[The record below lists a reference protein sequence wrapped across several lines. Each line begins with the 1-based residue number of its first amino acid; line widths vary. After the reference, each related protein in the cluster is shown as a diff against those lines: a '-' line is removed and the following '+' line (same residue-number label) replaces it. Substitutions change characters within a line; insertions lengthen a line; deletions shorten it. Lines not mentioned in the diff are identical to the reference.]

1 MKNPFLM
8 AAATLLTLGLAH
20 TGSAH
25 RRMKVTLTLTAMFA
39 AIAVVHAAA
48 QSPSPT
54 GQKLTLSGQT
64 ISAYN
69 GIQRDLLEAA
79 ELMPEADYLFKPTP
93 EMRPFGQLISHVA
106 LTQFRTCSL
115 LQGGQNPKAAEK
127 EETPRSKAVLI
138 ALLKESATF
147 CNPLVNAMTEEG
159 MVQLMKV
166 GPNEVARG
174 GAVIGLSVHGNEMY
188 GTMAVYLRLKS
199 IVPPTT
205 ARQKPTP
212 TRATEVR

>member
-1 MKNPFLM
+1 MKNPR
-8 AAATLLTLGLAH
+8 G
-20 TGSAH
+20 
-25 RRMKVTLTLTAMFA
+25 MKLTLTLTAMFA

-69 GIQRDLLEAA
+69 GIQRDLLETA

-93 EMRPFGQLISHVA
+93 DTRPFGQLISHVA

-115 LQGGQNPKAAEK
+115 LQGGPSPKAAEK

-138 ALLKESATF
+138 ALLKESTTF
-147 CNPLVNAMTEEG
+147 CSPLVTAMTDEG
-159 MVQLMKV
+159 MVQLIKA
-166 GPNEVARG
+166 GPVEGARG
-174 GAVIGLSVHGNEMY
+174 LVLIGLVTHGNEVY
-188 GTMAVYLRLKS
+188 GTIAVYLRLKG

-205 ARQKPTP
+205 ARQKPAP

>member
-1 MKNPFLM
+1 MKNPR
-8 AAATLLTLGLAH
+8 G
-20 TGSAH
+20 
-25 RRMKVTLTLTAMFA
+25 MKPTLTLTAMFA

-48 QSPSPT
+48 QSAPPP
-54 GQKLTLSGQT
+54 GQKLTLASQAIGGYT
-64 ISAYN
+64 A
-69 GIQRDLLEAA
+69 IQRDLLEAA

-115 LQGGQNPKAAEK
+115 LQGGPSPKAAEK

-147 CNPLVNAMTEEG
+147 CNPLVTAMTDES
-159 MVQLMKV
+159 MVQLIKA
-166 GPNEVARG
+166 GPVEAARG
-174 GAVIGLSVHGNEMY
+174 LMLIGLSVHGNEVY
-188 GTMAVYLRLKS
+188 GTIAVYLRLKG

-205 ARQKPTP
+205 AREK
-212 TRATEVR
+212 AGAGKGN

>member
-8 AAATLLTLGLAH
+8 AAAMLLALGLAH
-20 TGSAH
+20 TGSA
-25 RRMKVTLTLTAMFA
+25 
-39 AIAVVHAAA
+39 
-48 QSPSPT
+48 Q
-54 GQKLTLSGQT
+54 GQKLTLSGQA

-69 GIQRDLLEAA
+69 GIQSDLLEAA

-147 CNPLVNAMTEEG
+147 CNPLVTGMTDEG
-159 MVQLMKV
+159 MMQLVKV
-166 GPNEVARG
+166 GAIEGARG
-174 GAVIGLSVHGNEMY
+174 LVLIGLSVHGNEVY
-188 GTMAVYLRLKS
+188 GTIAVYLRLKG

-205 ARQKPTP
+205 ARQKPAP
-212 TRATEVR
+212 TRGN

>member
-1 MKNPFLM
+1 MPGAVRCNALEWRVLCTHHRGMKL
-8 AAATLLTLGLAH
+8 
-20 TGSAH
+20 
-25 RRMKVTLTLTAMFA
+25 TLTLTAMFA
-39 AIAVVHAAA
+39 AFAVVHAAA
-48 QSPSPT
+48 QSAPPP
-54 GQKLTLSGQT
+54 GQKLTLASQAIGGYT
-64 ISAYN
+64 A
-69 GIQRDLLEAA
+69 IQRDLLEAA

-93 EMRPFGQLISHVA
+93 ETRPFGQLISHVA

>member
-1 MKNPFLM
+1 MKNPR
-8 AAATLLTLGLAH
+8 G
-20 TGSAH
+20 
-25 RRMKVTLTLTAMFA
+25 MKLTLTLTAMFA

-69 GIQRDLLEAA
+69 GIQRDLLNAA
-79 ELMPEADYLFKPTP
+79 ELMPEGDYAFKPTP
-93 EMRPFGQLISHVA
+93 ETRPFGQLIAHVA
-106 LTQFRTCSL
+106 LSQFEACSF
-115 LQGGQNPKAAEK
+115 LQGGPSPKAAEK
-127 EETPRSKAVLI
+127 EETPRSKVVLI
-138 ALLKESATF
+138 ALLKESTAF
-147 CNPLVNAMTEEG
+147 CNPLVNAMTDES

-166 GPNEVARG
+166 GPNEGARG
-174 GAVIGLSVHGNEMY
+174 LALIGLSVHGNEVY
-188 GTMAVYLRLKS
+188 GTIAVYLRLKG

>member
-1 MKNPFLM
+1 MKNPR
-8 AAATLLTLGLAH
+8 G
-20 TGSAH
+20 
-25 RRMKVTLTLTAMFA
+25 MKLTLTLTAMFA

-106 LTQFRTCSL
+106 LSQFGACSL
-115 LQGGQNPKAAEK
+115 LQGGPSPKAAEK

-147 CNPLVNAMTEEG
+147 CSPLVTAMTDEG
-159 MVQLMKV
+159 MVQLIKA
-166 GPNEVARG
+166 GPVEGARG
-174 GAVIGLSVHGNEMY
+174 LALIGLVAHGNEVY
-188 GTMAVYLRLKS
+188 GTIAVYLRLKG

-205 ARQKPTP
+205 ARQKPAP

>member
-1 MKNPFLM
+1 MIKGEFMKNPR
-8 AAATLLTLGLAH
+8 G
-20 TGSAH
+20 
-25 RRMKVTLTLTAMFA
+25 MKLTLTLTAMFA

-115 LQGGQNPKAAEK
+115 LQGGPSPKAAEK

-138 ALLKESATF
+138 ALLKESTTF
-147 CNPLVNAMTEEG
+147 CSPLVTAMTDEG
-159 MVQLMKV
+159 MVQLIKA
-166 GPNEVARG
+166 GPVEGARG
-174 GAVIGLSVHGNEMY
+174 LVLIGLVTHGNEVY
-188 GTMAVYLRLKS
+188 GTIAVYLRLKG